1 MLSEKEIS
9 IWKMWQ
15 FFDKTGKLP
24 FEKKRIDITISFES
38 LDKIKEMDNKSKFID
53 ELIIGS

>member
-1 MLSEKEIS
+1 
-9 IWKMWQ
+9 MWQ